1 MRNSCFR
8 LPREFAC
15 SNTFCFFYFFNDS
28 FERKFYDT
36 ISRWSKLICREI
48 ESRDNCEAQ
57 SRLGFASSAIKK
69 NIILDTKIN
78 RNEIHLNTLV
88 LENN

>member
-15 SNTFCFFYFFNDS
+15 SNTFCFLTIHSNENF
-28 FERKFYDT
+28 T